1 VSARDD
7 SAPLQD
13 WTRVGGERVVY
24 DGFTRVVVRRYRL
37 PDGREVDWD
46 LLDTPATVAVLP
58 LTDDGQV
65 VMVEQ
70 FRPGPGRLVL
80 SLPGGLVDPGEAP
93 VDAAARELL
102 EETGHAARTV
112 DVVGHVDPINAVR
125 PWHVAI
131 ARGCTRA
138 GAQELDEFEDIR
150 VVLVDLAEVR
160 SRLVDGTIG
169 SVAQIYLA
177 LDHAGLL

>member
-1 VSARDD
+1 MSADD
-7 SAPLQD
+7 GSAPLQD
-13 WTRVGGERVVY
+13 WTRVGTERVVY

-58 LTDDGQV
+58 LTDDGRV

-80 SLPGGLVDPGEAP
+80 SLPGGLVDPGEPP

-102 EETGHAARTV
+102 EETGYAARTV
-112 DVVGHVDPINAVR
+112 EIVGHLDPLNAVR

-131 ARGCTRA
+131 AHGCA
-138 GAQELDEFEDIR
+138 GAGPQALDEFEDIR
-150 VVLVDLAEVR
+150 VVLVDLPEVR
-160 SRLVDGTIG
+160 TRLRDGSIG

-177 LDHAGLL
+177 FDHAGLL